1 MNDLLKKGAHLGL
14 RQLSW
19 SQEQKQY
26 ERQLE
31 REAERKAQEE
41 AEARAAALQPQQ
53 QDTGGYTLM
62 TPEQQEWANMM
73 INAMNQMGS
82 SSKDPRFHS
91 QLASQYLGLLGQ
103 LQPQDEE
110 YKRRDEA
117 MEMIQLGQMLGDEEM
132 MSYGQNVLREFQG
145 MDPMPTPGTDEYRKG
160 VREDAYKSYFAGEL
174 PAEINEMGD
183 LTGEG
188 FKGVEAQMQAEENPN
203 LVKQY
208 YNEEPNWFQRIQG
221 VNPMKYMP
229 GATIIQ
235 GLTGLP
241 VGTIKGFF
249 PKDDA
254 TLQEERLKRAGFKF

>member
-1 MNDLLKKGAHLGL
+1 MDPEILRKLQIQRDLNSLAP
-14 RQLSW
+14 
-19 SQEQKQY
+19 EQ
-26 ERQLE
+26 
-31 REAERKAQEE
+31 APAQETTSE
-41 AEARAAALQPQQ
+41 ESFINPQ
-53 QDTGGYTLM
+53 
-62 TPEQQEWANMM
+62 QQEWANMM

-221 VNPMKYMP
+221 TNPMKHMP

-241 VGTIKGFF
+241 VGIIKGFF

-254 TLQEERLKRAGFKF
+254 TLQEERLERAGFKF